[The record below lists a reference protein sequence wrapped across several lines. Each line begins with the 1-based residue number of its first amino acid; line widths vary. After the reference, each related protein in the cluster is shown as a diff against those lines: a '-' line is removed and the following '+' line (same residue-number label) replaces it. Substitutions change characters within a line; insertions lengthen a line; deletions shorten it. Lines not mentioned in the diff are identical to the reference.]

1 MASGATLSRHGR
13 RRSGAA
19 DAELLGLLYDHVG
32 TADGWAGFAAALGDS
47 YGNGIGMLATHDFAQ
62 PGGRLVGSFAGR
74 EAYQA
79 SYAAHYAAVN
89 PWIGRAEGRPVGTV
103 TASESLLPFA
113 AFQRTEFFADW
124 CRPQGIG
131 AGVGVTVQR
140 DGRRAIA
147 VSVLFPRR
155 VLERDADAAG
165 RLQRLVPHL
174 LRAAQLD
181 RQLAALAARAE
192 TAERV
197 LEQLALGLFL
207 ATAEAQVVLHNEA
220 AGRMLATGDAI
231 TLIQGK
237 LGAGTVKETAA
248 LRACIA
254 AAARAQTDILCPP
267 GGLLRLR
274 RHTLAPEYEA
284 LVAPAGAGIPGVP
297 PGRRHAAVFVRDPL
311 LHPVPPAEALR
322 RLYGLTAAEA
332 RLMRSLGAG
341 ETLEEAAARFAVG
354 RETVRSQLR
363 ALFDKTGTRRQAD
376 LVRLVAVS
384 LARLSGTPSGQD
396 DPPDG

>member
-1 MASGATLSRHGR
+1 MDLHESPAASGA
-13 RRSGAA
+13 AEA
-19 DAELLGLLYDHVG
+19 DLLGLLYDGVG
-32 TADGWAGFAAALGDS
+32 TADGWNDFAAALGRC
-47 YGNGIGMLATHDFAQ
+47 YGDGLGMLGTHDFAQ
-62 PGGRLVGSFAGR
+62 PGGRLVGGFAGR

-103 TASESLLPFA
+103 TTSESLLPFA
-113 AFQRTEFFADW
+113 AFQQTEFFADW

-181 RQLAALAARAE
+181 RQLAVLATRAE

-220 AGRMLATGDAI
+220 AGRMLAAGDGL

-284 LVAPAGAGIPGVP
+284 LVAPAGAGIPGAP

-311 LHPVPPAEALR
+311 LHPAPPAEALR

-363 ALFDKTGTRRQAD
+363 VLFDKTGTRRQSD
-376 LVRLVAVS
+376 LVRLAAVS
-384 LARLSGTPSGQD
+384 LARLSGTPSRQD